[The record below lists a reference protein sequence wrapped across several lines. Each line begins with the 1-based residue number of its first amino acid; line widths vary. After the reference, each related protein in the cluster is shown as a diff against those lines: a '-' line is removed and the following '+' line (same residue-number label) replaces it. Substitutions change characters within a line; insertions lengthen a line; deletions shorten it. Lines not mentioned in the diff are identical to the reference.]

1 MQADIDNKLDSIAKN
16 VRYYRKQAKISQEK
30 LAEMVDCSREFIN
43 RIENRKEDLSLKLLI
58 KISLVLKIETECLFQ
73 N

>member
-16 VRYYRKQAKISQEK
+16 IRYYRKQAKISQEK

-43 RIENRKEDLSLKLLI
+43 RIENRKEDFSLKLLI
-58 KISLVLKIETECLFQ
+58 KFHLF
-73 N
+73 